1 MKLQVNTSGAW
12 RNVVDFPAERR
23 DAVLRAL
30 PELARA
36 IGDGNA
42 RWSIVDDTDRSGS
55 GKREWLGSLTDAL
68 AATKE

>member
-12 RNVVDFPAERR
+12 RNVVDFPDERR
-23 DAVLRAL
+23 DAVLHAL

-36 IGDGNA
+36 IDDDNA
-42 RWSIVDDTDRSGS
+42 RWCIVDAD
-55 GKREWLGSLTDAL
+55 GKRDWLGSLTDAL

>member
-1 MKLQVNTSGAW
+1 MKLQINTSGAW
-12 RNVVDFPAERR
+12 RNVVDFPDERR

-36 IGDGNA
+36 IGDENA
-42 RWSIVDDTDRSGS
+42 RWCIVDAA
-55 GKREWLGSLTDAL
+55 GKRDWLGSLTDAL